1 MKKIKVIPF
10 LICLVLLASLSVT
23 AYAENAELPR
33 VVDKAELLSTSEETA
48 LEEILFNLRLE
59 YGMDFVFVTDKL
71 ESAESVEKYADDYY
85 DENGYGAGNDSSG
98 VLILLNMG
106 ENRSVYTCTCGK
118 AISLFDSRID
128 KILDKVIPYFSEGE
142 YYEGALEFASLC
154 DRYASGQGDEFPYL
168 KAALVSLAVGYA
180 ASLITVLVWRG
191 KLKSVQPKKEA
202 SDYLV
207 KDSFNLTLSRDN
219 FLYAN
224 VTRTKRPE
232 GNSSNGGSGTHVSSG
247 GVTHGGGGRS
257 F

>member
-1 MKKIKVIPF
+1 MRKFKTVSV
-10 LICLVLLASLSVT
+10 LICLVLLASLTVT
-23 AYAENAELPR
+23 AYAENSNLPR
-33 VVDKAELLSTSEETA
+33 VVDKAELLSASEETA
-48 LEEILFNLRLE
+48 LEEILLNLKLE

-71 ESAESVEKYADDYY
+71 GITESAEKYADDYY
-85 DENGYGAGNDSSG
+85 DENGYGSGSDSSG
-98 VLILLNMG
+98 VLMLLNTG
-106 ENRSVYTCTCGK
+106 ENRSVYISTCGK

-128 KILDKVIPYFSEGE
+128 EILDEVIPYFSDGE

-154 DRYASGQGDEFPYL
+154 DRYASGKDDEFPYL
-168 KAALVSLAVGYA
+168 KTALISLAVGFT

-191 KLKSVQPKKEA
+191 KLKNVRSKKEA

-207 KDSFNLTLSRDN
+207 KDSFNLTLCRDN

-232 GNSSNGGSGTHVSSG
+232 ENSSSGRGDTHVSSG